1 MSASSTSFLLY
12 FFRWQSGS
20 SSVLRAR
27 AHRPDICLPNTGW
40 QKTAD
45 DGVRNYSTDE
55 ELRLPFRHFEF
66 VRHRLTSRP
75 QFAHAFFCV
84 REDWIKAG
92 SDVAATDAQLAGK
105 PGTWMRSDRVRT
117 VIEGERDLGQQ
128 VMELVMV
135 SGDRLSREDAETQFT
150 KLLPRL
156 VKVERSKS

>member
-1 MSASSTSFLLY
+1 M
-12 FFRWQSGS
+12 
-20 SSVLRAR
+20 LRAR

-40 QKTAD
+40 EKTAD

-66 VRHRLTSRP
+66 VRQRLASHP

-92 SDVAATDAQLAGK
+92 SGKTATDAQLAGE
-105 PGTWMRSDRVRT
+105 PGNWMRSDRVRA
-117 VIEGERDLGQQ
+117 VLEGERDLGQQ

-135 SGDRLSREDAETQFT
+135 SGKRLSRDDAETQFT
-150 KLLPRL
+150 EVASAIDKSKRRE
-156 VKVERSKS
+156 VETLKIDL